1 VDAKVYGVILSDL
14 PTVAETIPGFSAAG
28 WQVLLAPLDTA
39 QPIISKVSV
48 DLSRVESEPEFNKRL
63 ASVGNYPR
71 AMTPDQ
77 TLAFVH
83 KEQETWLPILQ
94 KVGGN

>member
-1 VDAKVYGVILSDL
+1 
-14 PTVAETIPGFSAAG
+14 
-28 WQVLLAPLDTA
+28 
-39 QPIISKVSV
+39 
-48 DLSRVESEPEFNKRL
+48 VESEPEFNKRL